1 MIHCTVVERQGVKHC
16 RNPRAPPLLN
26 VFNGNALI
34 DTWAWTLV
42 RTCPQYGIFFGFLD
56 KRRLLGGN
64 PHESKSYDQMANSH
78 GAELELRLRA
88 VSIAVPVFQAIL
100 LIERSTSKIRLP
112 RVANVACG
120 PCRSTTYSVPTLKD
134 KRAAERANSKS
145 ACQYVVYNQECHRS
159 NSQGRAWHG

>member
-1 MIHCTVVERQGVKHC
+1 MLCNQSQQAYHRQLYCGALHC
-16 RNPRAPPLLN
+16 RTPVPVYLPDLPAYDLWSIARWSNVKGSSIVETHELSPLLS

-100 LIERSTSKIRLP
+100 LIE
-112 RVANVACG
+112 
-120 PCRSTTYSVPTLKD
+120 
-134 KRAAERANSKS
+134 
-145 ACQYVVYNQECHRS
+145 
-159 NSQGRAWHG
+159 